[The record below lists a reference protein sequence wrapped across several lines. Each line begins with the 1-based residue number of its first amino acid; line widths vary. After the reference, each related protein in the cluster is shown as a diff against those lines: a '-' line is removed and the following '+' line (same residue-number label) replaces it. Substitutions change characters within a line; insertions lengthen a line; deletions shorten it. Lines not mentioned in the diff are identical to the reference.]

1 MAACLCRRRVVSQG
15 ERRRM
20 HWHVSSLR
28 SPLDMLYP
36 MQAVL
41 VPHRQG
47 EACGSG
53 PTSNFN
59 LLKAHFYANF

>member
-1 MAACLCRRRVVSQG
+1 
-15 ERRRM
+15 M

-36 MQAVL
+36 TQAVL